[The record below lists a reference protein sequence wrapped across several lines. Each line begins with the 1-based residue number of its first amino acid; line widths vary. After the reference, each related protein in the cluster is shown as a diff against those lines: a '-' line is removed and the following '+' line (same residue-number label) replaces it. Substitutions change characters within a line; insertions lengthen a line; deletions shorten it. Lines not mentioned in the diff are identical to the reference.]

1 MIKTPDQRLRVFVS
15 STLGELADER
25 KAAAEAIGNMRLAPV
40 LFELGARPHPP
51 KDLYRAYLAQSH
63 IFVGIY
69 WERYGWVAPDME
81 MSGLEDEYRLA
92 GSMPKLIYVKRPA
105 PRQEPR
111 LKELLETIKGD
122 DHVSYKPFEDA
133 DELKTLIQDDLALL
147 LTESFESGRPGAGT
161 APTRESRHNLPSHPT
176 PFVGREAEAAAL
188 QRLLEEPDVRLLTIT
203 GPGGIGKTRLG
214 LEVAARCADSFPDG
228 VRLVK
233 LASVTDPRLILP
245 EIARVLGT
253 PDRADG
259 LSVAAVREHIGD
271 REMLLVLDNFEHLVI
286 AAPVVGELLAGSPRL
301 KVMVTSRSVLRLRG
315 EYEYPTPTMQIPEP
329 RSCRLEEV
337 LQWESVRLFDE
348 RARAANP
355 RFELTAENCD
365 AVLEICRRL
374 DGLPL
379 ALELAAARTKLL
391 TPEAMLKR
399 MDNRLQLLTGGS
411 RDAPLRQRTLRDGLD
426 WDYELL
432 SAEEQMLFRGLAVFS
447 GGFTL
452 DSAEAV
458 LNGSDQVWLDVFNG
472 IDSLAGKSLIRRES
486 LDSDDLRFGTLKI
499 IREYALEK
507 LTESEELEEFQ
518 RRHAEYFTGFAE
530 RCASEIDGPVQSEW
544 LVRLESEHG
553 NLRSALRWAHRH
565 EPVLFTRLC
574 AALGAF
580 WEYRSYLTEG
590 RYWLE
595 VAIETRDGVPDELR
609 AGVLNYAGIMA
620 RAQGDYDRGRA
631 RSEEAVS
638 LWRSLG
644 NQERLANALKNLG
657 NIYLDTGDLERAAE
671 LYQESADLYRAAADR
686 HGAAATLNNLGVLAR
701 MRGDW
706 ATAMTFYEEALTLFT
721 EASDLQGRGRVL
733 MNLGEARYEAGDL
746 HAAARFCKDS
756 LELFRDTGSKWAIA
770 DVLEILAAVAS
781 AMGDA
786 EEAAKLFGAAE
797 ALRES
802 LKTPLPPAEKETYE
816 MRVLE
821 TRRKLDGSAFA
832 VAWSWGRAMTLEE
845 ALDHAL
851 TSEPLLR

>member
-15 STLGELADER
+15 STLGELAEER

-81 MSGLEDEYRLA
+81 MSGLEDEYQLA

-105 PRQEPR
+105 PERESR
-111 LKELLETIKGD
+111 LKELLETIKED
-122 DHVSYKPFEDA
+122 DNVSYKAFQDA

-147 LTESFESGRPGAGT
+147 LTESFESRHPD
-161 APTRESRHNLPSHPT
+161 APTPVPESKHNLPSHPT
-176 PFVGREAEAAAL
+176 PFVGRVVEAAAL
-188 QRLLEEPDVRLLTIT
+188 KSLLEQPEVRLVTIT

-214 LEVAARCADSFPDG
+214 LEVASRCVDSFRDG
-228 VRLVK
+228 VKLVK

-253 PDRADG
+253 PDRVDG
-259 LSVAAVREHIGD
+259 LSVPAVKEHIGD

-286 AAPVVGELLAGSPRL
+286 AAPVVGELLAGSPHL

-315 EYEYPTPTMQIPEP
+315 EYEYPTPTMQIPES
-329 RSCRLEEV
+329 RICRLEEV

-355 RFELTAENCD
+355 RFELTDENCD
-365 AVLEICRRL
+365 AVLEICRRR

-399 MDNRLQLLTGGS
+399 MDNRLQLLTSGS

-432 SAEEQMLFRGLAVFS
+432 SAEEQLLFRGLAVFS
-447 GGFTL
+447 GGFTF

-458 LNGSDQVWLDVFNG
+458 LNGNDQVWLDVFNG

-530 RCASEIDGPVQSEW
+530 RCAGEIDGPVQSAW
-544 LVRLESEHG
+544 LVRLEAEHD
-553 NLRSALRWAHRH
+553 NLRSALKWGHRNA
-565 EPVLFTRLC
+565 PVLFTRLC

-595 VAIETRDGVPDELR
+595 IASEPRGTVPDELR
-609 AGVLNYAGIMA
+609 ASVLNYAGIMA
-620 RAQGDYDRGRA
+620 RAQGDYERGQA
-631 RSEEAVS
+631 RSEEAAS
-638 LWRSLG
+638 LWRSLK
-644 NQERLANALKNLG
+644 NHERLANTLKNLG
-657 NIYLDTGDLERAAE
+657 NIYLDTSDLGRASE
-671 LYQESADLYRAAADR
+671 LYQESLDLYRAAGER

-701 MRGDW
+701 MRGEWDS
-706 ATAMTFYEEALTLFT
+706 AMSFYEEALTLFT

-733 MNLGEARYEAGDL
+733 MNLGEARYEAGDYEG
-746 HAAARFCKDS
+746 AARLCRDS
-756 LELFRDTGSKWAIA
+756 LQLFRDTGSKWAIA
-770 DVLEILAAVAS
+770 DVLEILGAIAS
-781 AMGDA
+781 GTDDA

-797 ALRES
+797 ALRAH
-802 LKTPLPPAEKETYE
+802 LKTPLPPSEREVYE
-816 MRVLE
+816 RRILA

-832 VAWSWGRAMTLEE
+832 MAWSWGRAMTLDE

-851 TSEPLLR
+851 RSEATLR